1 MAGDGTI
8 VFPRLGPGAT
18 TAARLDRPTG
28 VVTPPET
35 SWRRRP
41 VVLNR
46 RPYVYLRGN
55 NVRVDLQVERF
66 NGWRVAAI
74 PLYAVGPWGAAV
86 QPVELLRALKAELA
100 ERRPKNTDRIIAALD
115 EQVSILRDDPR
126 RLDIGPFAREIT
138 RGIDRV
144 LKPLD

>member
-1 MAGDGTI
+1 MTDEGTV

-18 TAARLDRPTG
+18 TAARLDRATG
-28 VVTPPET
+28 LVTPPET

-41 VVLNR
+41 VTLDR

-74 PLYAVGPWGAAV
+74 PLYAVGTWGAAV
-86 QPVELLRALKAELA
+86 QPAELLRTLAAEIEA
-100 ERRPKNTDRIIAALD
+100 RRPKNGDRILEALD
-115 EQVSILRDDPR
+115 EQLGILRRDPD
-126 RLDIGPFAREIT
+126 RLDVGPFAREIT
-138 RGIDRV
+138 RGVDRV
-144 LKPLD
+144 LKQLG